1 MTNRIRG
8 EGYRT
13 TMVCIDSYE
22 NGVPVGRIYHPHLDH
37 AKPFRS
43 TMQFLQEM
51 EQLMDQM
58 EFPKA
63 FTELRTFAHSSAC
76 STGPPGTEQLTGNAA
91 TFAVKLLFRQNASW
105 QGSVTWIEG
114 RLEQGFRSV
123 LELLFL
129 MDSALRNE
137 PEASSA

>member
-1 MTNRIRG
+1 MINRVRG

-22 NGVPVGRIYHPHLDH
+22 NGVPVGRLYHPYLDD
-37 AKPFRS
+37 ARPFCS
-43 TMQFLQEM
+43 TMQFLQDM

-63 FTELRTFAHSSAC
+63 FTAIRTFAQPSMCA
-76 STGPPGTEQLTGNAA
+76 TGPPGAEPQIGNAA

-114 RLEQGFRSV
+114 QREQGFRSV
-123 LELLFL
+123 LELLLL

-137 PEASSA
+137 QEASSA

>member
-1 MTNRIRG
+1 MTSRVRG
-8 EGYRT
+8 EECRT

-22 NGVPVGRIYHPHLDH
+22 NGVPVGRIYHPHL
-37 AKPFRS
+37 ASARPFCS

-51 EQLMDQM
+51 ERLMDQM

-63 FTELRTFAHSSAC
+63 FTAIRTFAHPSVC
-76 STGPPGTEQLTGNAA
+76 STGPPGMERLTGSSA

-105 QGSVTWIEG
+105 QGSVTWIESQQ
-114 RLEQGFRSV
+114 EQGFRSV
-123 LELLFL
+123 LELLLL

-137 PEASSA
+137 AEASSA